1 LGNPGADRG
10 FMMPGVPHVRGKVTK
25 LMLGRMGD
33 DEGTKV
39 GRPMKALSDRVTWVL
54 SLDQLGV

>member
-1 LGNPGADRG
+1 
-10 FMMPGVPHVRGKVTK
+10 MPGVPHVRGKVTK